1 MIGGFLCNDES
12 SEIAV
17 KLRFKDALNT
27 SRKGSFTAIS
37 LVFNFVANNS
47 EHCVLA
53 KNNINHGWSTK
64 TEEVA
69 NSLLRDY
76 MFVKTR
82 FTDDLERDL
91 ISPL

>member
-27 SRKGSFTAIS
+27 SQKGSFTTIS
-37 LVFNFVANNS
+37 LVFTFVANNS
-47 EHCVLA
+47 EHCVLP
-53 KNNINHGWSTK
+53 KNNINHDWSTK
-64 TEEVA
+64 TEEVV

-76 MFVKTR
+76 MFIVKTR
-82 FTDDLERDL
+82 FTVDLERD
-91 ISPL
+91 PL